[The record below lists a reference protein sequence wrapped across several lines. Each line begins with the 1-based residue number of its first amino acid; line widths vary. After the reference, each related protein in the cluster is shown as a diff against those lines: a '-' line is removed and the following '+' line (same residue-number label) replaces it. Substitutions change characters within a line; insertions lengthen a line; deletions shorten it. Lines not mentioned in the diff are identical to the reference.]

1 MLSGKLDFLFGVQF
15 RLMLGEVSSASM
27 WIVFALSFIYEQDI
41 LDKIRKGF
49 GECFD
54 KVTNSVYFVES
65 PTETLNVV

>member
-1 MLSGKLDFLFGVQF
+1 
-15 RLMLGEVSSASM
+15 M

-54 KVTNSVYFVES
+54 KVTNNVYFVEF